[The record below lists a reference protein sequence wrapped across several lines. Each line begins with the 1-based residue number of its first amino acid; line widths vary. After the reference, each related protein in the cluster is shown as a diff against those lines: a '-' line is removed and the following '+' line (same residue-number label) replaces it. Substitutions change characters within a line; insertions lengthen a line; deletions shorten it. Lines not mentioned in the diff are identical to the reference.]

1 MTVFEYSFNLILVS
15 AVWVVVMSAAE
26 EKRLLLNDPNLIHS
40 QISAMQHQIQEL
52 NSKYQEQQTKL
63 LAQERLISDLQTS
76 AKSGTCSPYIVLH
89 PFEIFT
95 L

>member
-76 AKSGTCSPYIVLH
+76 AKSATCSPYIVLH